1 MKDEIMKDRLHIGE
15 AVDKEDK
22 LVDSLSMNQ
31 SMMTMIPVNT
41 IKGIAKDHSKSL
53 VRSSTCLVILDYFHF
68 TPLVLIE
75 KKKFSETRSK
85 TRSGDL

>member
-68 TPLVLIE
+68 TPLVLIG
-75 KKKFSETRSK
+75 KKFFFV
-85 TRSGDL
+85 